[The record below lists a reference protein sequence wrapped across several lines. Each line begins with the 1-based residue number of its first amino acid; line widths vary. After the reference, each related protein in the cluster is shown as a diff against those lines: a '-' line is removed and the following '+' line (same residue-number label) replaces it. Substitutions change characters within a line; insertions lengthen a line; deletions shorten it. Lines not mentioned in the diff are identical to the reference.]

1 MMGDVGTQR
10 DNRDNAA
17 ETGATGTADEPVTTD
32 ESVTTEESGT
42 AGEPATADEAGP
54 TDAPGTTEEPG
65 TADQSGVADQSDQ
78 PVKKGKDGKKGLK
91 SVRDMVLSMA
101 IITVGALILYSTLPT
116 EQDKEP
122 VREIS
127 YETEFATAGRAAP
140 YELLAPRGLSDKWRA
155 TSVSYQAQSDH
166 GAVWHLGFLDPADEY
181 AAVEQGDGDE
191 RKFLSK
197 VTQGA
202 SDTGKTVS
210 VNGEDWLRYEGE
222 KYDALVLK
230 SDTARSGTKASGEK
244 DTSADSGANDGEVKD
259 GPVTT
264 AVTGTASFAT
274 LKELAAAL
282 QPPSVESQ
290 G

>member
-17 ETGATGTADEPVTTD
+17 KTGATGTADEPVTTD
-32 ESVTTEESGT
+32 ETLVTDDAAVPDE
-42 AGEPATADEAGP
+42 AGSADEA
-54 TDAPGTTEEPG
+54 DSADKPGSADEPVTTG
-65 TADQSGVADQSDQ
+65 Q
-78 PVKKGKDGKKGLK
+78 PVGKGRGGKKGGLK
-91 SVRDMVLSMA
+91 SVRDMVMSMA
-101 IITVGALILYSTLPT
+101 IITVGALLLYSTLPN
-116 EQDKEP
+116 EEDKEP
-122 VREIS
+122 VQEIS

-166 GAVWHLGFLDPADEY
+166 GAVWHLGFLAPSNEY

-230 SDTARSGTKASGEK
+230 SDTARANTKPSGGTDTNPDSG
-244 DTSADSGANDGEVKD
+244 DGANDGEVRD

-264 AVTGTASFAT
+264 VVTGTASFAT

-282 QPPSVESQ
+282 QPPRVERQ